1 MKNFLLVAAAALSIV
16 GMAMPVSTYAADPA
30 GAASAAPAQQI
41 TVNGAVI
48 DENGDPIAGASVLE
62 RGTTNGV
69 NTDATTVQVTLA
81 EDAELLDDV
90 VVVGYGTMR
99 KSDLTGSTTS
109 LRSDAIT
116 STLAANPLEALQG
129 KSSGLA
135 VFNNLRPGEV
145 PTLRIRGTAS
155 INSGNDPLYVVDGF
169 ALVDGDLN
177 DINAADIEAIE
188 ILKDAS
194 ATAIYGSRGANG
206 VVMITTKKGSEGRK
220 NLSVHASTA
229 VNMRR
234 ELAGGGDQQV
244 VAYAGLWRD
253 LRRLGRRYQ
262 LYVLGRLLRPGR
274 PDRGHRVREV
284 HFA

>member
-1 MKNFLLVAAAALSIV
+1 MKKFFLVAAAALSIV

-69 NTDATTVQVTLA
+69 NTDANGRFVLKVNAGATLEISFVGYSTQNVKAAPTVQVTLA

-145 PTLRIRGTAS
+145 PRCVSVVRLRSIRAMTRS
-155 INSGNDPLYVVDGF
+155 TWSM
-169 ALVDGDLN
+169 ALPWLTVTSTTSMLP
-177 DINAADIEAIE
+177 
-188 ILKDAS
+188 
-194 ATAIYGSRGANG
+194 TSRPS
-206 VVMITTKKGSEGRK
+206 KS
-220 NLSVHASTA
+220 
-229 VNMRR
+229 
-234 ELAGGGDQQV
+234 
-244 VAYAGLWRD
+244 
-253 LRRLGRRYQ
+253 
-262 LYVLGRLLRPGR
+262 
-274 PDRGHRVREV
+274 
-284 HFA
+284 